1 MWFRMITQN
10 RPELTWFE
18 HISGIYLKTKKLTED
33 VIKPYNLTWPQY
45 GALLALASIEPPSQ
59 RELADILQID
69 TTNAMVI
76 CDSLEKKKLIV
87 RQRDPNDRRINRLH
101 VTKEGHELFTI
112 SSRDVMAKYGL
123 IESSVSLEELESI
136 TVVLSR
142 IHDIIANILEV
153 SSGR

>member
-1 MWFRMITQN
+1 MITQN

-45 GALLALASIEPPSQ
+45 GALLALVSIEPPSQ

-76 CDSLEKKKLIV
+76 CDSLEKKNLII
-87 RQRDPNDRRINRLH
+87 RQRDPNDRRVNRLH
-101 VTKEGHELFTI
+101 VTKEGHQAFA
-112 SSRDVMAKYGL
+112 SSNQDVMAKYGL
-123 IESSVSLEELESI
+123 IESSVSREELESI
-136 TVVLSR
+136 SIVLSR
-142 IHDIIANILEV
+142 IHSVITNILVE
-153 SSGR
+153 SSRR